1 MKKLFH
7 FKLLLIA
14 PAILTTSCGYGLKEV
29 YSGIPYNS
37 TNYFENYYNVWDKKI
52 NPHEQGH
59 EFSVIKEEHYLDDN
73 DKVFTSTKDANFKY
87 CEPNWDQ
94 YAYTYDK
101 TEPSDSNLKAYGPAV
116 CMTKL
121 DDSFKYG
128 VVSKMFDGQ
137 MFCNG
142 DFQMSRTQVEP
153 INQGANKGFGVLFSK
168 EGGNAS
174 YFMMNLKCSLVYR
187 DNQNLSTY
195 YSDLTIKLGIVL
207 KNDTGYTYVP
217 VKYDVPKVP
226 TNSGDDH
233 AIEPYNGRYSLYT
246 CFGFSLENIE
256 TDRLIGFTLQY
267 QYNDIFTYNSSTKQY
282 YPATFT
288 EDIYHSIML
297 YEVSFPRT
305 TWH

>member
-1 MKKLFH
+1 MKKLST

-37 TNYFENYYNVWDKKI
+37 TNYFENYYNVWDKRI
-52 NPHEQGH
+52 NPNAEGN
-59 EFSVIKEEHYLDDN
+59 EFTDIREEHYLDDN
-73 DKVFTSTKDANFKY
+73 DKVFTTTKDANFKY
-87 CEPNWDQ
+87 CEPNWDT

-101 TEPSDSNLKAYGPAV
+101 SEPSDTSLKAYGPAV

-153 INQGANKGFGVLFSK
+153 INQGGDKGFGILFSK
-168 EGGNAS
+168 EGGNAT
-174 YFMMNLKCSLVYR
+174 YFMMNLKCSLVHK
-187 DNQNLSTY
+187 DNQNLPTY

-217 VKYDVPKVP
+217 LKYDIEKVP

-233 AIEPYNGRYSLYT
+233 AIEPYNGRYSLYK
-246 CFGFSLENIE
+246 CFGFSLENVE
-256 TDRLIGFTLQY
+256 TERLIGFTLQY
-267 QYNDIFTYNSSTKQY
+267 QYNDIFTYSSSTKQY
-282 YPATFT
+282 YPAVFT